1 MTHSRKNAPAQYCV
15 LCHSQLV
22 TAPHEVLKA
31 YVCANCERRK
41 GYGTP
46 NPVARGQLGKLPTFS
61 VEFEVAA
68 PPDDPSQ
75 ARRALVLLQHGFI
88 RTYDATVDDEY
99 KSPIYCS
106 LQAFRKPLAV
116 LDSLKDL
123 VNERCGTHLH
133 VGCGQNYSLYPV
145 RHAIFEPLIEY
156 LQAHEQQTIAFWGRF
171 FSPQASA
178 DLIDGERHVCFNVGN
193 RYSTI
198 EYRLPRFRSA
208 EQYMR
213 VLRFCRETT
222 AFLAEAFDEE
232 VSIAERL
239 SPEQLG
245 RRVLARYQKAA
256 RCLLPPAP
264 VLITPTLWEEEE
276 VRPCV
281 G

>member
-1 MTHSRKNAPAQYCV
+1 MTRSGPYPPAQYCS

-22 TAPHEVLKA
+22 LAPHETLNID
-31 YVCANCERRK
+31 VCARCEQQKR
-41 GYGTP
+41 YGTP
-46 NPVARGQLGKLPTFS
+46 NCTARGRRGKLPTFS

-68 PPDDPSQ
+68 PAGDPAQ
-75 ARRALVLLQHGFI
+75 VRRALILLQHGFI

-106 LQAFRKPLAV
+106 LQAFRKPLTI

-133 VGCGQNYSLYPV
+133 VGCPQPYTLYPV
-145 RHAIFEPLIEY
+145 RHAIFDPLIAHM
-156 LQAHEQQTIAFWGRF
+156 QAHEQETIAFWGRF

-178 DLIDGERHVCFNVGN
+178 ALIDGERHVCFHVGD

-208 EQYMR
+208 EQYLR

-222 AFLAEAFDEE
+222 AFLSETFDT
-232 VSIAERL
+232 APCRAKRL
-239 SPEQLG
+239 SPEQIG
-245 RRVLARYQKAA
+245 ERVLARYRKAVRA
-256 RCLLPPAP
+256 LGLPATT
-264 VLITPTLWEEEE
+264 VRMEQEQE
-276 VRPCV
+276 VRSCAD
-281 G
+281 